1 MVRLLDKV
9 ALLRMFPRGDTPG
22 PATSGQSRGYAEMW
36 FHDDELSGGVRSR
49 KVVVVRIKKTK
60 HAAAALREAFLSSQM
75 LRIERRHIDKHPF
88 DGFVVA
94 VGDDWFVMQ
103 PVRERVD
110 LDGYEALR
118 FRDVSHLNLSPRSA
132 TYGAVLEKKKQV
144 PKRPDLDPTSTESL
158 LLSLSN
164 GWPIV
169 VIHREKEDGGGDFDV
184 GRLIAAGPREYKV
197 RPITPDAEL
206 EKPEHYRTSDVT
218 RMTFGNG
225 YESSLAMVARDPR
238 AEKKTQREEAPPVKA
253 RPTGKPT
260 GKPKKRG
267 KAKRA

>member
-1 MVRLLDKV
+1 
-9 ALLRMFPRGDTPG
+9 
-22 PATSGQSRGYAEMW
+22 MW
-36 FHDDELSGGVRSR
+36 FHDDELGRGARSR
-49 KVVVVRIKKTK
+49 KVVVVRIKKKK
-60 HAAAALREAFLSSQM
+60 HAAAALHDAFLSNQM

-118 FRDVSHLNLSPRSA
+118 FRDVSHLGVSPRSA
-132 TYGAVLEKKKQV
+132 TYGAVLAKKKQL

-158 LLSLSN
+158 LLSLST

-169 VIHREKEDGGGDFDV
+169 TIHREKDDGHGDFEI
-184 GRLIAAGPREYKV
+184 GRLTSAGPREYKM
-197 RPITPDAEL
+197 RPISPDAEL
-206 EKPEHYRTSDVT
+206 EKTEHHRTSDVT

-225 YESSLAMVARDPR
+225 YESSLAMVTRDPR
-238 AEKKTQREEAPPVKA
+238 AEKKTQKTQKTQREEARAPAEARASREARATDKA
-253 RPTGKPT
+253 
-260 GKPKKRG
+260 KKRD
-267 KAKRA
+267 KAKRR